1 MVIQVRKIHP
11 FLSYFT
17 RRKLVKVSIISGA
30 TFIIATLIDAVFFL
44 DVLNIFTDD
53 FIDAAMLLRM
63 TYESTL
69 IFIGYA
75 ILLFG
80 MLSSAFAMLRDHKCK
95 SDSKKLQIQFIILST
110 FIISFFIARAFVVL
124 LDVPINP
131 ACQLWV
137 KGYRVHHFF
146 FGIGLLV
153 IGGWLGHIQCGQ
165 RLVTWISAGLY
176 GGGLGLI
183 VDEFGL
189 LLTFGDYW
197 AIQSYIFFVL
207 ISLFLLIT
215 LLFESYKVFNA
226 TWA

>member
-1 MVIQVRKIHP
+1 MRKIHP

-95 SDSKKLQIQFIILST
+95 SNSKKLQIQFIILTFTFTRSSLPVAVTTST
-110 FIISFFIARAFVVL
+110 SYPFS
-124 LDVPINP
+124 
-131 ACQLWV
+131 
-137 KGYRVHHFF
+137 
-146 FGIGLLV
+146 
-153 IGGWLGHIQCGQ
+153 
-165 RLVTWISAGLY
+165 
-176 GGGLGLI
+176 LI
-183 VDEFGL
+183 PL
-189 LLTFGDYW
+189 
-197 AIQSYIFFVL
+197 AIFAV
-207 ISLFLLIT
+207 
-215 LLFESYKVFNA
+215 
-226 TWA
+226 

>member
-1 MVIQVRKIHP
+1 M
-11 FLSYFT
+11 
-17 RRKLVKVSIISGA
+17 
-30 TFIIATLIDAVFFL
+30 
-44 DVLNIFTDD
+44 
-53 FIDAAMLLRM
+53 
-63 TYESTL
+63 
-69 IFIGYA
+69 
-75 ILLFG
+75 
-80 MLSSAFAMLRDHKCK
+80 
-95 SDSKKLQIQFIILST
+95 
-110 FIISFFIARAFVVL
+110 L

-215 LLFESYKVFNA
+215 LLFESYKVFSA